1 MTFIHIRQLEYKASL
16 RAKLAASANQKLEP
30 ETKCSLAT
38 SLTTTSMQQ
47 PEEFTYINQ
56 AYATDA
62 LDANDVIFENNEE
75 KEQKMVTDSD
85 QDAEKLS
92 SQI

>member
-1 MTFIHIRQLEYKASL
+1 
-16 RAKLAASANQKLEP
+16 
-30 ETKCSLAT
+30 
-38 SLTTTSMQQ
+38 MQQ